1 MKYKECIKK
10 VGIKNVIK
18 YELLYLL
25 EILINSPYLLI
36 RGIFAIYND
45 VILDF
50 IIFLSEKQQKF
61 LCWVFEKE
69 RIISLSK
76 ISKKVDYFREKTI
89 KKLRS

>member
-10 VGIKNVIK
+10 VGIKNVII

-36 RGIFAIYND
+36 RGIAIIYSD
-45 VILDF
+45 ILELIVF
-50 IIFLSEKQQKF
+50 ISEKQQN
-61 LCWVFEKE
+61 LLACIFEKD

-76 ISKKVDYFREKTI
+76 MNKKIDNFREKTI
-89 KKLRS
+89 KALIG